1 MPRVAQNCT
10 TQVAQVNAGTEI
22 YDTDGA
28 RPPQVVFSNEMMKV
42 SHIAKAFS

>member
-28 RPPQVVFSNEMMKV
+28 RPPHVVFSNEMMKV